1 MKKLN
6 FYNNKIG
13 IIGLGYVGL
22 PLALEFSKKFQ
33 VVGYDI
39 SLDKINNIK
48 KRKNISEIPR
58 KKYSQL
64 NSIKLTNNISLLKTC
79 NIFIITVPTPVHKNN
94 KPDLSLLI
102 KATHGIAKILKHEDL
117 IIFESTVY
125 PGTTEEICIPILEKI
140 SKLKLLSDKK
150 SNLKNKP
157 FFLCGYAPERINPT
171 DRTHSLPD
179 TNKIVSGSTIRTAKF
194 LKKLYKIIIRAKVVM
209 VDTIKIAEA
218 SKMLENVQRDLN
230 IALIN
235 ELSIIYNKLGIKTLD
250 VLKAAGSKWNFA
262 TFYPGLVGGHCIG
275 VDPYYMA
282 YKAKQMKVKSDL
294 ILGGRKI
301 NDSMSNYVGK
311 KFLSIL
317 KKKNKSK
324 NKKKRLLIMGIT
336 FKENCPDVRN
346 SKIVDLYRF
355 LRKRKITVDLFDPI
369 ANYKDLKKLYG
380 LNLIKKINRNTYDGI
395 IIAVRHL
402 KFAKIGIKK
411 IRNFSKN
418 NSTIFDLKSLFPEEK
433 TDFSL

>member
-1 MKKLN
+1 MKKIN
-6 FYNNKIG
+6 FYNNKIAV
-13 IIGLGYVGL
+13 IGLGYVGL
-22 PLALEFSKKFQ
+22 PLAIEFSKKFK
-33 VVGYDI
+33 VVGYDLD
-39 SLDKINNIK
+39 LDKINNIK
-48 KRKNISEIPR
+48 KRKNISEIT
-58 KKYSQL
+58 KKNYSQI
-64 NSIKLTNNISLLKTC
+64 NSIELTNNKNLLKPC
-79 NIFIITVPTPVHKNN
+79 NIFIITVPTPVKKNN
-94 KPDLSLLI
+94 KPDLSFLI
-102 KATHGIAKILKHEDL
+102 KATKDVAKIIKQGDL
-117 IIFESTVY
+117 VIFESTVY
-125 PGTTEEICIPILEKI
+125 PGTTEEICVPILEKI

-150 SNLKNKP
+150 NKVKNRP

-171 DRTHSLPD
+171 DRTHLLPD
-179 TNKIVSGSTIRTAKF
+179 TNKIVSGSTAGITKF
-194 LKKLYKIIIRAKVVM
+194 LKKLYKTIIKAKVLPVS
-209 VDTIKIAEA
+209 TIKVAEA

-235 ELSIIYNKLGIKTLD
+235 ELSIIYNKIGIKTLD
-250 VLKAAGSKWNFA
+250 VLKAAGTKWNFA

-282 YKAKQMKVKSDL
+282 FKAKQMKVKSEL

-301 NDSMSNYVGK
+301 NDNMPNYVGK

-317 KKKNKSK
+317 KKKNNS
-324 NKKKRLLIMGIT
+324 KKKKILIMGIT

-355 LRKRKITVDLFDPI
+355 LNKRKVTVDIFDPI
-369 ANYKDLKKLYG
+369 ANYKDLKKLHG
-380 LNLIKKINRNTYDGI
+380 LNLIKKINHNSYDGI

-402 KFAKIGIKK
+402 KFVEMGLKK
-411 IRNFSKN
+411 IRSFSKK